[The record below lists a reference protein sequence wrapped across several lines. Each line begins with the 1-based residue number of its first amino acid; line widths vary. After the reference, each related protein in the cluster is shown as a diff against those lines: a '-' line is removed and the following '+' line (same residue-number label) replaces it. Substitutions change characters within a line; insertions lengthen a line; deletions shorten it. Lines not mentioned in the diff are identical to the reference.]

1 MSRTVELK
9 GTPASRGIANGRLV
23 AIADGAD
30 SEPEMPGSP
39 VVERGKLYRATSRAR
54 DDLTQLVD
62 KLDKDA
68 AAIIEFQL
76 AMLHDDELTGPVYEA
91 IAAGEPAQ
99 AAWRKRLDAMIA
111 EYAASGDEYF
121 RAREAD
127 IRDIRDRVLL
137 ALSGGNGRVSAPGAI
152 LVGEDITPSH
162 FLETDWS
169 AGGGVMLARGSASSH
184 VAMLARSRAVPMVV
198 GLGDIGP
205 VLSCGHFQAILD
217 GGAGTVVLS
226 PDEACKKHY
235 GLRLEA
241 ENDTRRREAESL
253 FAPARTADGVAI
265 SVQVN
270 IADLDELSR
279 LDVACCDGIGLVRT
293 EFLFGSGPELPD
305 EDAQYGIYRHYLEW
319 AGGKPV
325 TIRTLDAGGDKPIA
339 GLTPEGETNSFLGLR
354 GLRLSLARP
363 EVFRMQLR
371 ALARAAAHGPLKVM
385 FPMVTHPFEMDQ
397 AVAAFDEELQSLGEA
412 GVSCARPAFGM
423 MVEVPAAAIAPE
435 AFRAEF
441 LSIGSNDLVQY
452 VTATARDGTA
462 TGHLHDPATPAVV
475 RLIEG
480 LARHGLAH
488 GIEVSICGDM
498 AGDPQYTALLLGAGL
513 RTLSVAP
520 ADLGRVKAAIAGLT
534 LGRN

>member
-9 GTPASRGIANGRLV
+9 GTPASRGLATGPLV
-23 AIADGAD
+23 AIADGANAD
-30 SEPEMPGSP
+30 RIASGDPSAESGALQTA
-39 VVERGKLYRATSRAR
+39 VEQAIAELSRLAER
-54 DDLTQLVD
+54 LED
-62 KLDKDA
+62 DA
-68 AAIIEFQL
+68 AAVLEFQL
-76 AMLHDDELTGPVYEA
+76 AMLQDDELTGPVREA

-99 AAWRKRLDAMIA
+99 SAWRKRLDAMMA

-127 IRDIRDRVLL
+127 IRDIRDRVLR
-137 ALSGGNGRVSAPGAI
+137 ALRGGNGRVAAAGAI
-152 LVGEDITPSH
+152 LVGDDITPSH

-169 AGGGVMLARGSASSH
+169 AGGGIMLARGSASSH

-198 GLGDIGP
+198 GLGDIASA
-205 VLSCGHFQAILD
+205 LASGHSLAILD
-217 GGAGTVVLS
+217 GGAGTVLLS
-226 PDEACKKHY
+226 PDENHKRQH
-235 GLRLEA
+235 GLRLKVEA
-241 ENDTRRREAESL
+241 EVRQREAESL
-253 FAPARTADGVAI
+253 LAPARTADGVAV

-270 IADLDELSR
+270 LADVEELSR
-279 LDVACCDGIGLVRT
+279 LDVASCDGIGLVRT

-305 EDAQYGIYRHYLEW
+305 EETQYAIYRRYLEW
-319 AGGKPV
+319 ASGKPV

-339 GLTPEGETNSFLGLR
+339 GLTPDGETNSFLGLR

-363 EVFRMQLR
+363 DVFRIQLR
-371 ALARAAAHGPLKVM
+371 ALARAAAHGSLKVM
-385 FPMVTHPFEMDQ
+385 FPMVTHPFEMNQ
-397 AVAAFDEELQSLGEA
+397 AVAAFDEELLALREA
-412 GVSCARPAFGM
+412 GVACARPAFGM